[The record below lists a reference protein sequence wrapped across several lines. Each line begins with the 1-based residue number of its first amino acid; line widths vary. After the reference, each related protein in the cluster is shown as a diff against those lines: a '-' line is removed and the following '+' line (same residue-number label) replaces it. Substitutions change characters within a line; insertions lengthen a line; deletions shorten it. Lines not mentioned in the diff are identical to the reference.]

1 MGHYRTAAGLN
12 HSGWLWR
19 PNTHEKAPGLI
30 GGLQENGV
38 SEEVRTLD
46 IYLGKV
52 VLYQLSYTHIDLEN
66 WVESMTN
73 ISCQRVFSKI

>member
-1 MGHYRTAAGLN
+1 MYFQAADLTRLFKKGPRIN
-12 HSGWLWR
+12 RR
-19 PNTHEKAPGLI
+19 PLK
-30 GGLQENGV
+30 NGV